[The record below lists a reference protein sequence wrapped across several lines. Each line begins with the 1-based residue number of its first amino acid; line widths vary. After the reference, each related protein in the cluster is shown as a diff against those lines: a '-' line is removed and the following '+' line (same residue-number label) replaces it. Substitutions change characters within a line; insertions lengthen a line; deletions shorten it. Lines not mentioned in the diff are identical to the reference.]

1 MRGGVWREEAYIIL
15 QRDYIFIFTYIF
27 LVEKVYFTSIQ
38 RSSNVSQLHNSP
50 RTCLPKM
57 GCCLSDDSKNPYSEP
72 LIDDEPPQKPIIIDR
87 PKIIY
92 KNWAFKQGHSRKNWT
107 KRFVILSSGSLAYYV
122 EVRALGF
129 ASGWGWKRVLR
140 KLTHSLTRLLTH
152 SLTHSLGRFARVA
165 N

>member
-1 MRGGVWREEAYIIL
+1 MKKHTLYYTRVYIFL
-15 QRDYIFIFTYIF
+15 DFFSRVFWQKKFIFTC
-27 LVEKVYFTSIQ
+27 IQ
-38 RSSNVSQLHNSP
+38 RSSNVSQLHNGP